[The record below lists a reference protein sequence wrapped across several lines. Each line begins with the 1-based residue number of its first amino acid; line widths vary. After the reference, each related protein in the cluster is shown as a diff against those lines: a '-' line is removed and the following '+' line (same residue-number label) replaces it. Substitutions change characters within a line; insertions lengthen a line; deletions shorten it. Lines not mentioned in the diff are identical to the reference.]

1 MGPSMLAYVLV
12 SHNIEFAIL
21 LTAIAIPPL
30 LFSLNRRG
38 WRLSI
43 RAALGLM
50 ALLGI
55 GLLCLRIDLARL
67 VEGQVVIDW
76 LQLAPLLFIALLLSA
91 FCILVLY
98 IFRAI

>member
-1 MGPSMLAYVLV
+1 MLLIAL
-12 SHNIEFAIL
+12 
-21 LTAIAIPPL
+21 AIPPFL
-30 LFSLNRRG
+30 LYLHHRG

-43 RAALGLM
+43 RAALGVM

-55 GLLCLRIDLARL
+55 GLLCFRSDLARL

-76 LQLAPLLFIALLLSA
+76 PQLAPLLFIALMLSA